1 MFSTDAFLELL
12 ERLNRHRFRTALT
25 TFSVA
30 WGILMLV
37 LLLGAGTG
45 LGNMVEWEFRD
56 DAINS
61 IWIYPSS
68 TSLPYKGHPVGRSI
82 RLTNDDYEA
91 LAALPMVDHI
101 SSRFYLSGEVAVSYR
116 DRHGSFSVRAT
127 HPDHMYREKTL
138 IRSGRFLNDLD
149 LNQRRKVAVIGEEV
163 KRFLFDEADPL
174 GEYIQVNDIAYRVV
188 GVFDDV
194 GGPGEVQRI
203 YIPITTAQVAYGGGD
218 RVHRIIFTMGDAS
231 VEESAAIAEGVQRLL
246 AERHHFDPEDP
257 RAVRIRNNLE
267 HYHQIAQIIAWI
279 RGFVWIVGI
288 GTVFAGVVGVSN
300 IMLVSVQERTREIGL
315 RKALGATP
323 GSIVSMILQEAIVLT
338 SVAGYAGLVAGV
350 AVVEVVNRSLPE
362 NDYFRDPEVDLPAL
376 LFATLLVVVFG
387 AFAGLFPALRAAR
400 VDPVVALRDE

>member
-1 MFSTDAFLELL
+1 MWSTDAWLELL

-82 RLTNDDYEA
+82 RLTNEDHAA
-91 LAALPMVDHI
+91 LAALPPVDHI
-101 SSRFYLSGEVAVSYR
+101 SSRFYLSGEYTVSHR
-116 DRHGSFSVRAT
+116 DRHGAFSVRAT
-127 HPDHMYREKTL
+127 HPDHLYLEKTL

-149 LNQRRKVAVIGEEV
+149 LNRRRKVAVIGEEV

-174 GEYIQVNDIAYRVV
+174 GEYIQVNQIAYRVV

-194 GGPGEVQRI
+194 GGPGELQRI

-218 RVHRIIFTMGDAS
+218 RVHRIIFTMDKKNRLFDFIHHLDWTHLIEICFEEKTSCQSDEVCEPRGEIKS
-231 VEESAAIAEGVQRLL
+231 TYGKQFQVHHVVEE
-246 AERHHFDPEDP
+246 
-257 RAVRIRNNLE
+257 
-267 HYHQIAQIIAWI
+267 
-279 RGFVWIVGI
+279 
-288 GTVFAGVVGVSN
+288 
-300 IMLVSVQERTREIGL
+300 
-315 RKALGATP
+315 
-323 GSIVSMILQEAIVLT
+323 T
-338 SVAGYAGLVAGV
+338 SVTNYRGNTRFLG
-350 AVVEVVNRSLPE
+350 SH
-362 NDYFRDPEVDLPAL
+362 
-376 LFATLLVVVFG
+376 
-387 AFAGLFPALRAAR
+387 
-400 VDPVVALRDE
+400 